1 METNTSL
8 LQAALIGYEAQV
20 ASINSAIEDLQRQLG
35 QRTSRRAARTAFP
48 ALSGAPRKRR
58 LSAEARARIAEAQRK
73 RWAAYR
79 RRNAKTMT
87 AGRSH

>member
-1 METNTSL
+1 MGTDTSL

-20 ASINSAIEDLQRQLG
+20 ERINTAIQDLQKQLG
-35 QRTSRRAARTAFP
+35 RRTSRKATPTTAP
-48 ALSGAPRKRR
+48 ASGVTRRKRH

-79 RRNAKTMT
+79 RRNARTMS

>member
-1 METNTSL
+1 MATDTSL

-20 ASINSAIEDLQRQLG
+20 QKINGAIEDVQRQLG
-35 QRTSRRAARTAFP
+35 RRSLKARSSAGP
-48 ALSGAPRKRR
+48 ASTNARRKRH
-58 LSAEARARIAEAQRK
+58 LSAEARARIAEAQKK

-79 RRNAKTMT
+79 RKNAKTMT